1 MSKLILPDNPS
12 SNSSSSSSPYF
23 RSNTNT
29 SQPPHNPASDSTII
43 YELCSRVSFL
53 ESENKSIKQHISK
66 EVNFYKSISRLS
78 NTAIVFLFA
87 LPVVQLLII
96 SILVYFLRDDST
108 FINYL
113 KGGFADVK
121 QRLKKYELF
130 KPTYEGAV
138 PGNPGTA
145 PPVIQLYSPA
155 QSTGQFHQR
164 NDR

>member
-1 MSKLILPDNPS
+1 MPDFHS

-113 KGGFADVK
+113 KGGFAIIGIATIFEM
-121 QRLKKYELF
+121 LYIPKKINDLEKKVEKLEE
-130 KPTYEGAV
+130 KRNQPIAEIMTYQE
-138 PGNPGTA
+138 
-145 PPVIQLYSPA
+145 
-155 QSTGQFHQR
+155 
-164 NDR
+164 

>member
-113 KGGFADVK
+113 KGGFAIIGIATIFEM
-121 QRLKKYELF
+121 LYIPKKIKDLEKKVEKLEE
-130 KPTYEGAV
+130 KRNQPIAEIMTYQE
-138 PGNPGTA
+138 
-145 PPVIQLYSPA
+145 
-155 QSTGQFHQR
+155 
-164 NDR
+164 

>member
-108 FINYL
+108 LINYL
-113 KGGFADVK
+113 KGGFAIIGIATIFEM
-121 QRLKKYELF
+121 LYIPKKINDLEKKVEKLEE
-130 KPTYEGAV
+130 KRNQPIAEIMTYQE
-138 PGNPGTA
+138 
-145 PPVIQLYSPA
+145 
-155 QSTGQFHQR
+155 
-164 NDR
+164 

>member
-78 NTAIVFLFA
+78 NTAIVFFFA

-113 KGGFADVK
+113 KGGFAIIGIATIFEM
-121 QRLKKYELF
+121 LYIPKKINDLEKKVEKLEE
-130 KPTYEGAV
+130 KRNQPIAEIMTYQE
-138 PGNPGTA
+138 
-145 PPVIQLYSPA
+145 
-155 QSTGQFHQR
+155 
-164 NDR
+164 

>member
-29 SQPPHNPASDSTII
+29 SQPPHNPVSDSTII

-113 KGGFADVK
+113 KGGFAIIGIATIFEM
-121 QRLKKYELF
+121 LYIPKKINDLEKKVEKLEE
-130 KPTYEGAV
+130 KRNQPIAEIMTYQE
-138 PGNPGTA
+138 
-145 PPVIQLYSPA
+145 
-155 QSTGQFHQR
+155 
-164 NDR
+164 

>member
-12 SNSSSSSSPYF
+12 LNSSSSSSPYF

-43 YELCSRVSFL
+43 YELCSRVSSL

-113 KGGFADVK
+113 KGGFAIIGIATIFEM
-121 QRLKKYELF
+121 LYIPKKINDLEKKVEKLEE
-130 KPTYEGAV
+130 KRNQPIAEIMTYQE
-138 PGNPGTA
+138 
-145 PPVIQLYSPA
+145 
-155 QSTGQFHQR
+155 
-164 NDR
+164 

>member
-113 KGGFADVK
+113 KGGFAIIGIATIFEM
-121 QRLKKYELF
+121 LYIPKKINDLEKKVEKLEE
-130 KPTYEGAV
+130 KRNQPIAEIMTYQE
-138 PGNPGTA
+138 
-145 PPVIQLYSPA
+145 
-155 QSTGQFHQR
+155 
-164 NDR
+164 